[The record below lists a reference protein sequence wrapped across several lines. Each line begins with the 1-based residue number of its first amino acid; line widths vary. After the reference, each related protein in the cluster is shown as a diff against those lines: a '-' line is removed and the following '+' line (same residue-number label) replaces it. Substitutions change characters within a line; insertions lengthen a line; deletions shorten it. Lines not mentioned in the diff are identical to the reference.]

1 MEASVSPVLRK
12 HYSRIALACFV
23 FLAAAV
29 AAQYAAALVLG
40 LLAPDLL
47 LQGWFITALSFV
59 CMYLVGF
66 PLFLLLLPKAPASLP
81 EKAGLGGFG
90 ELMICLLMC
99 MGVLYPCNLLGQGI
113 TGLLGRI
120 LGGTG
125 DNPLEQM
132 LSRLDLWSVAL
143 FAVIL
148 APIMEELIFRKL
160 LLDRM
165 RTIDRPT
172 AVLFSAL
179 AFGLFHG
186 NLSQFFY
193 AFGVGLV
200 FGSIYVRTGRLRYTI
215 FLHILVN
222 AIGSLV
228 PMLILGD
235 GDSVSLEELLTQGRE
250 AMPNLVENL
259 PAVLGMSLFSLVIFC
274 CTVAGIV
281 LLVKRFPRLRRRTP
295 EDRLPEPWTAF
306 CTVFLTGG
314 FAVFLLA
321 SSLQMVLSLLVT

>member
-1 MEASVSPVLRK
+1 MQTAVSPVLRR

-29 AAQYAAALVLG
+29 AAEYIAALALG
-40 LLAPDLL
+40 LLAPELL
-47 LQGWFITALSFV
+47 LKGWFLTALSFV
-59 CMYLVGF
+59 CLYLVGF
-66 PLFLLLLPKAPASLP
+66 PLFLGILPKAPAQLP
-81 EKAGLGGFG
+81 EKEALGGAG
-90 ELMICLLMC
+90 ELIVCLLMC
-99 MGVLYPCNLLGQGI
+99 MGVLYPCDLLGQGV
-113 TGLLGRI
+113 TRLLGRL
-120 LGGTG
+120 LGSSGS
-125 DNPLEQM
+125 NPLEKILDQM
-132 LSRLDLWSVAL
+132 DLWSIAL

-193 AFGVGLV
+193 AFGAGLL
-200 FGSIYVRTGRLRYTI
+200 FGSIYVSTGRLRYTVV
-215 FLHILVN
+215 LHILVN

-228 PMLILGD
+228 PMLLQGD
-235 GDSVSLEELLTQGRE
+235 GESLSLEEILAQGEE
-250 AMPNLVENL
+250 ALPAVVENL
-259 PAVLGMSLFSLVIFC
+259 PSLLGLGLFGLLIFC
-274 CTVAGIV
+274 CTAAGIV

-295 EDRLPEPWTAF
+295 EDRLAEPWTAF
-306 CTVFLTGG
+306 RTIFLTGG
-314 FAVFLLA
+314 FLLFLLA
-321 SSLQMVLSLLVT
+321 SALQMVVSLLAS

>member
-1 MEASVSPVLRK
+1 
-12 HYSRIALACFV
+12 
-23 FLAAAV
+23 
-29 AAQYAAALVLG
+29 
-40 LLAPDLL
+40 
-47 LQGWFITALSFV
+47 
-59 CMYLVGF
+59 
-66 PLFLLLLPKAPASLP
+66 
-81 EKAGLGGFG
+81 
-90 ELMICLLMC
+90 
-99 MGVLYPCNLLGQGI
+99 
-113 TGLLGRI
+113 
-120 LGGTG
+120 
-125 DNPLEQM
+125 
-132 LSRLDLWSVAL
+132 
-143 FAVIL
+143 
-148 APIMEELIFRKL
+148 
-160 LLDRM
+160 M

-250 AMPNLVENL
+250 AMPDLVENL